1 MKKIKFKNLLFICL
15 FLFNTSI
22 TNGQEQLMAIDSLYL
37 TSIDHFYKNAEN
49 AKSEIWNGMQLA
61 PICLFRINGPA
72 LLYNHPNP
80 PENFIWVTDK
90 LYIGEQKELQ
100 LFGATQ
106 IDINGTLTAIVDY
119 GLIHYSCIEEVYADL
134 FHELHH
140 VYQRNFIKQIG
151 FDNPAI
157 LLTYPE
163 NYIND
168 GIKLFEQ
175 KTLYKMCFEQDSNS
189 FQKLVNQFYS
199 CRLKREQI
207 IGDYLRYE
215 ETVESME
222 GPAFYCEYEF
232 YNQFVSL
239 NEVLKDNYNQKH
251 FFGIL
256 TTPFY
261 GRKSLRHRH
270 LAAGMA
276 MCFILNKHFDNWQSE
291 YYSDSLSL
299 YDFFISKFKPQKE
312 KLEIDLMYYDISKFH
327 TTQESLKHKVSFN
340 KFNTQQGIKIT
351 FKFNQNPEFK
361 GFDPM
366 HAESINDSTI
376 LHKTLLRLSGG
387 ENDKLFVTNKTA
399 VTIIDGQIWFVKKV
413 ILFAPEESILIK
425 NNRIVVDI
433 EGENIYWTGKLNL
446 RTDNEIIFNCE

>member
-1 MKKIKFKNLLFICL
+1 MKFKNLIFICI
-15 FLFNTSI
+15 FLLNTSI
-22 TNGQEQLMAIDSLYL
+22 INGQEQLTAIDSLYL
-37 TSIDHFYKNAEN
+37 ASIDNFYKNAEN
-49 AKSEIWNGMQLA
+49 TKSEIWKGMKLA
-61 PICLFRINGPA
+61 PVCLYRVNGPA

-80 PENFIWVTDK
+80 PENFKKVTEK
-90 LYIGEQKELQ
+90 LYIGEQKDLQ

-106 IDINGTLTAIVDY
+106 MEINGTLTAIVDY
-119 GLIHYSCIEEVYADL
+119 GLIHYSCIEEVYAEL

-163 NYIND
+163 KYIND

-189 FQKLVNQFYS
+189 FQKLLNQFYS
-199 CRLKREQI
+199 CRLKREQT
-207 IGDYLRYE
+207 IGDFLRYE
-215 ETVESME
+215 ETVENME
-222 GPAFYCEYEF
+222 GPAFYCEYKF
-232 YNQFVSL
+232 YNQFASF

-256 TTPFY
+256 TNTFY

-291 YYSDSLSL
+291 YYSEDLSL

-312 KLEIDLMYYDISKFH
+312 ELEIDSMYYDISKFH
-327 TTQESLKHKVSFN
+327 TLQEVLEHKVSFN
-340 KFNTQQGIKIT
+340 KFNTQQGIRIILE
-351 FKFNQNPEFK
+351 FNQNPQFK

-376 LHKTLLRLSGG
+376 LHKTLLNLSGG
-387 ENDKLFVTNKTA
+387 ENDKLFVINRNA
-399 VTIIDGQIWFVKKV
+399 VTIIDEEIWFVKKV
-413 ILFAPEESILIK
+413 ILFAPEESIIIK

-433 EGENIYWTGKLNL
+433 DGGNVSWAGKLKMK
-446 RTDNEIIFNCE
+446 TENEIIFICE

>member
-1 MKKIKFKNLLFICL
+1 MP
-15 FLFNTSI
+15 
-22 TNGQEQLMAIDSLYL
+22 IDSLYL
-37 TSIDHFYKNAEN
+37 ASIDHFYKDADN
-49 AKSEIWNGMQLA
+49 AKSEIWKGMELA
-61 PICLFRINGPA
+61 PVCMFRVNGPA

-80 PENFIWVTDK
+80 PENFIRVTDK
-90 LYIGEQKELQ
+90 LYIGEQKDLQ

-106 IDINGTLTAIVDY
+106 MEINGTLTAIVDY
-119 GLIHYSCIEEVYADL
+119 GLIHYSCIEEVYAEL

-140 VYQRNFIKQIG
+140 VYQLNYIKQIG

-175 KTLYKMCFEQDSNS
+175 KTLYRMCFEQDSIG
-189 FQKLVNQFYS
+189 FQKLLNQFYN
-199 CRLKREQI
+199 CRLKREQT
-207 IGDYLRYE
+207 IGDFLKYE
-215 ETVESME
+215 ETVENME
-222 GPAFYCEYEF
+222 GPAFYCEYLF
-232 YNQFVSL
+232 YNHFASF

-261 GRKSLRHRH
+261 GRNNLRQRH

-276 MCFILNKHFDNWQSE
+276 MCFILNKHFNNWQSE
-291 YYSDSLSL
+291 FYSKDLSL
-299 YDFFISKFKPQKE
+299 YDFFISRFKPQKE
-312 KLEIDLMYYDISKFH
+312 ELEIDSICYDISKFH
-327 TTQESLKHKVSFN
+327 THQAVLDHQVSLN
-340 KFNTQQGIKIT
+340 KFNAQQGIKIT
-351 FKFNQNPEFK
+351 LEFNQNPQFK

-366 HAESINDSTI
+366 NAESINDSTV

-387 ENDKLFVTNKTA
+387 ENNNLFITNRNT
-399 VTIIDGQIWFVKKV
+399 VTIIDGEIWFVKKL
-413 ILFAPEESILIK
+413 ILFAPEKSIIIK

-433 EGENIYWTGKLNL
+433 EGISISWTGKLKMKNE
-446 RTDNEIIFNCE
+446 NEIIFNCE

>member
-1 MKKIKFKNLLFICL
+1 MP
-15 FLFNTSI
+15 
-22 TNGQEQLMAIDSLYL
+22 IDSLYL
-37 TSIDHFYKNAEN
+37 ASIDHFYKNADN
-49 AKSEIWNGMQLA
+49 AKSEIWKGMELA
-61 PICLFRINGPA
+61 PICLFRVNGPA

-80 PENFIWVTDK
+80 PENFIRVTDK
-90 LYIGEQKELQ
+90 LYIGEQKDLQ

-106 IDINGTLTAIVDY
+106 MEINGTLTAIVDY
-119 GLIHYSCIEEVYADL
+119 GLIHYSCIEEVYAEL

-175 KTLYKMCFEQDSNS
+175 KTLYKMCFVQDRIS
-189 FQKLVNQFYS
+189 FQKLLNQFYS
-199 CRLKREQI
+199 CRLKREEI
-207 IGDYLRYE
+207 IGDFLRYE
-215 ETVESME
+215 ETVENME
-222 GPAFYCEYEF
+222 GPAFYCEYKF
-232 YNQFVSL
+232 YNHFASF

-261 GRKSLRHRH
+261 GRNGLRHRH

-291 YYSDSLSL
+291 YYSEGLSL
-299 YDFFISKFKPQKE
+299 YDFFISKLKPQKE
-312 KLEIDLMYYDISKFH
+312 KLEIDSMYYDISKFH
-327 TTQESLKHKVSFN
+327 THQAVLEHQVSFN
-340 KFNTQQGIKIT
+340 KFNTQQGIMIT
-351 FKFNQNPEFK
+351 LKFNQNPEFK

-387 ENDKLFVTNKTA
+387 ENNKLFITNKDI
-399 VTIIDGQIWFVKKV
+399 VTIIDG
-413 ILFAPEESILIK
+413 ESIF
-425 NNRIVVDI
+425 
-433 EGENIYWTGKLNL
+433 WTGKLKMK
-446 RTDNEIIFNCE
+446 DENEIIFNCE

>member
-140 VYQRNFIKQIG
+140 VYQRNFIEQIG

-163 NYIND
+163 NHIND

-222 GPAFYCEYEF
+222 GPAFYCEYKF
-232 YNQFVSL
+232 YNHFAFP
-239 NEVLKDNYNQKH
+239 NKVLKDNYNQKH
-251 FFGIL
+251 FLGIL

-261 GRKSLRHRH
+261 GRKSL
-270 LAAGMA
+270 
-276 MCFILNKHFDNWQSE
+276 
-291 YYSDSLSL
+291 
-299 YDFFISKFKPQKE
+299 
-312 KLEIDLMYYDISKFH
+312 
-327 TTQESLKHKVSFN
+327 
-340 KFNTQQGIKIT
+340 
-351 FKFNQNPEFK
+351 
-361 GFDPM
+361 
-366 HAESINDSTI
+366 
-376 LHKTLLRLSGG
+376 
-387 ENDKLFVTNKTA
+387 
-399 VTIIDGQIWFVKKV
+399 
-413 ILFAPEESILIK
+413 
-425 NNRIVVDI
+425 
-433 EGENIYWTGKLNL
+433 
-446 RTDNEIIFNCE
+446 

>member
-1 MKKIKFKNLLFICL
+1 MKFKHVIFICM
-15 FLFNTSI
+15 FLFCTSI
-22 TNGQEQLMAIDSLYL
+22 INGQEQTKAIDSLYL
-37 TSIDHFYKNAEN
+37 ASIENFYKNATD
-49 AKSEIWNGMQLA
+49 AKSEIWTGMELA
-61 PICLFRINGPA
+61 PVCLFRVNGPA

-80 PENFIWVTDK
+80 PESFIRVTDK
-90 LYIGEQKELQ
+90 LYLGEQKDLQ

-106 IDINGTLTAIVDY
+106 IEINGTLTAIVDY
-119 GLIHYSCIEEVYADL
+119 GLSHYFCIEEVYAEL

-140 VYQRNFIKQIG
+140 VYQRNFITQIG

-189 FQKLVNQFYS
+189 FKNLLNQFYS
-199 CRLKREQI
+199 CRLKREQT
-207 IGDYLRYE
+207 IGDFLRYE
-215 ETVESME
+215 ETVENME
-222 GPAFYCEYEF
+222 GPAFYCEYKF
-232 YNQFVSL
+232 YNQFASF
-239 NEVLKDNYNQKH
+239 NEALKNNYNQKH

-270 LAAGMA
+270 LASGMA

-291 YYSDSLSL
+291 YYSKNLSL
-299 YDFFISKFKPQKE
+299 YDFFISKFIPQYKE
-312 KLEIDLMYYDISKFH
+312 LEMDSLYYDISKFH
-327 TTQESLKHKVSFN
+327 THQEVLGHQVSFS

-351 FKFNQNPEFK
+351 LKFNKTPQFN

-376 LHKTLLRLSGG
+376 LHKTFLKLSGG
-387 ENDKLFVTNKTA
+387 KNDNLFITNKNA
-399 VTIIDGQIWFVKKV
+399 VTIIDKKIWFVKKL
-413 ILFAPEESILIK
+413 ILFTPKGSVLIK
-425 NNRIVVDI
+425 NNKIVVDI
-433 EGENIYWTGKLNL
+433 EGENVSWTGKLKMK
-446 RTDNEIIFNCE
+446 TENEIIFICE

>member
-1 MKKIKFKNLLFICL
+1 MKRMKFKHLIFICL
-15 FLFNTSI
+15 FLFNKSI
-22 TNGQEQLMAIDSLYL
+22 INAQEQPMAIDSLYL

-49 AKSEIWNGMQLA
+49 VKSEIWKEMELA
-61 PICLFRINGPA
+61 PICLYRINGPA
-72 LLYNHPNP
+72 LLYNHQNP
-80 PENFIWVTDK
+80 PENFLRVTDK
-90 LYIGEQKELQ
+90 LYIGDQQDLQ

-106 IDINGTLTAIVDY
+106 MEINGTLTAIVDY
-119 GLIHYSCIEEVYADL
+119 GLIPYSCIEEVYAEL

-140 VYQRNFIKQIG
+140 VYQRNFIKQIR

-175 KTLYKMCFEQDSNS
+175 KTLYKMCFVKDSIS
-189 FQKLVNQFYS
+189 FQKLLNQFYS
-199 CRLKREQI
+199 CRLKREQT
-207 IGDYLRYE
+207 IGDFLRYE
-215 ETVESME
+215 ETVENME
-222 GPAFYCEYEF
+222 GPAFYCEYKF
-232 YNQFVSL
+232 YNQFASFD
-239 NEVLKDNYNQKH
+239 EVLKDNYNQKH

-261 GRKSLRHRH
+261 GRNSLRHRH

-291 YYSDSLSL
+291 YYSEGLSL

-312 KLEIDLMYYDISKFH
+312 ELEIDSMYYNISKFH
-327 TTQESLKHKVSFN
+327 THQEVLEHQVSFN

-351 FKFNQNPEFK
+351 LEFNQNPQFK

-387 ENDKLFVTNKTA
+387 ENDKLFIINKNV
-399 VTIIDGQIWFVKKV
+399 VTIIDGEIWFVKKV
-413 ILFAPEESILIK
+413 ILFAPEENILIK
-425 NNRIVVDI
+425 NNSIVVDI
-433 EGENIYWTGKLNL
+433 EGRNISWTGKLKMKAE
-446 RTDNEIIFNCE
+446 NEIIFNCE